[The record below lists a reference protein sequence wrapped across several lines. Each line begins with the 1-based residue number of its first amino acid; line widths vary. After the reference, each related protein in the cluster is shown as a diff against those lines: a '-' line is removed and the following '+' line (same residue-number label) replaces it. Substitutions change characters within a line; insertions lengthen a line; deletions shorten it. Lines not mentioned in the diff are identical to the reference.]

1 MAQKIF
7 VANTALPATDLN
19 NNFNLLFDNNVTL
32 TYNADGTVN
41 TVTNNDQTVTYT
53 LTWTNGRLVSFT
65 DGTNTW
71 TASYDTNTGNFTG
84 LVKT

>member
-1 MAQKIF
+1 MGQKTFI
-7 VANTALPATDLN
+7 ANTALPATDLN

-41 TVTNNDQTVTYT
+41 TVTNTDQTITYT
-53 LTWTNGRLVSFT
+53 LTWANGRLVSFT

-71 TASYDTNTGNFTG
+71 TATYDVNSGNYTG
-84 LVKT
+84 LIRT